1 MQHPSQL
8 IVAPPPSSSSSS
20 SSPQSSSSSSSSSS
34 FDLPS
39 YISRYDSHSET
50 HLQRL
55 LHIGRYFHFHSNDTI
70 TISGGCDVVG
80 GGVSSCNS
88 SSSSSSSSSIA
99 KQAFELAIAHMK
111 QSGNFHRYLEEYG
124 AAMPITTGES
134 SSSSSTSM
142 GTELA
147 ASSSNTTSLS
157 PQRQQ
162 LQQQHHDNDEVSTHH
177 HHHHPHHNQHTV
189 TPHPLII
196 QHYIPTYDS
205 SFIYNS
211 KQMAQNKIEI
221 LEGRLAVAQ
230 SKLMKESIRVGLLA
244 LAMFH
249 REIGELKEAWRRVV
263 RSR

>member
-1 MQHPSQL
+1 MQHHSPSQL
-8 IVAPPPSSSSSS
+8 IVDPPPPPSSV
-20 SSPQSSSSSSSSSS
+20 SSPPSSSSSS

-55 LHIGRYFHFHSNDTI
+55 LHIGRYFHFHSNDI

-80 GGVSSCNS
+80 GGVG
-88 SSSSSSSSSIA
+88 SSSIA

-162 LQQQHHDNDEVSTHH
+162 LQQQHDNNDEVSTHH

-205 SFIYNS
+205 TFIYNS
-211 KQMAQNKIEI
+211 KQMAQNKLEI

-249 REIGELKEAWRRVV
+249 REIGELKEAWRRVI